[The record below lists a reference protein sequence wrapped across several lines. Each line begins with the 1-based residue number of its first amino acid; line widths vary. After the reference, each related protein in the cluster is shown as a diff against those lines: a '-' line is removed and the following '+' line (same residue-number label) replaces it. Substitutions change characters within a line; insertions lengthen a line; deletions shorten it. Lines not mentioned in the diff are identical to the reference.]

1 MIPRISKVLKQFI
14 SERIPQKATNIF
26 FQMFNGIE
34 AMFTNLEY
42 RLDIFKRENNILT
55 AQHLSSL
62 RNLAAQNGV
71 EPTLRIP
78 AKGILM
84 VKVSPKLFSRVGF
97 PLFIKPYSV
106 FKNKLNQ
113 IEYTYISDKTIRID
127 GGNSTVYIPV
137 VEGVLKQIQ
146 AVGSFEHIQKIY
158 LEDYKVA
165 DDSITVESNGKQF
178 QEVKS
183 FYDNYGLNDNRQFLI
198 KWSSNPQTP
207 LIVYIKGHEANQQ
220 LNITYRLTNGELGNL
235 NKVSRFE
242 TESIVDSFG
251 SNIVPNTDECMIVN
265 ISGFTM
271 GSNGTDENNL
281 RSAIGFNH
289 SQEVLFDN
297 ISYRN
302 FLSKFSTICL
312 QDIKIDKLRKQI
324 NNIYLWK
331 KISFDTEKSPKI
343 IEHYKSELKRCIS
356 EGFLT
361 KKDKINI
368 SQIISEN
375 EYCLSSHNLYGPK
388 TNKYAIQIMFDSIDD
403 MELYKHEIEELL
415 YFEFSKF
422 LYIRNYSINIE
433 TLLNR
438 YRESNNIK
446 LRYLLFNK
454 QIEDKKFKKLQ
465 SVNEQEHDK
474 ILDKIARIE
483 TPYIINHSV
492 DGYKEDGNRS
502 IVTQNKPYN
511 QNDEGPW
518 LPLLFGDFN
527 ILTIVKLPDGSTDY
541 VKTLIETPV
550 SFVVKNF
557 NI

>member
-1 MIPRISKVLKQFI
+1 MIPRISKILKQYI
-14 SERIPQKATNIF
+14 SERIPQKATNVF

-34 AMFTNLEY
+34 AMFINLEY

-55 AQHLSSL
+55 AQHLTSL

-113 IEYTYISDKTIRID
+113 IEYAYVSDKTIRID

-137 VEGVLKQIQ
+137 VEGTLKQLQ
-146 AVGSFEHIQKIY
+146 AVGTFEYIQKIY
-158 LEDYKVA
+158 LEDYKIA
-165 DDSITVESNGKQF
+165 DGSITIESNGKHF
-178 QEVKS
+178 EEVKS
-183 FYDNYGLNDNRQFLI
+183 FYNNYGLNDNRQFLI

-207 LIVYIKGHEANQQ
+207 IIIYIKGHEANQQ

-235 NKVSRFE
+235 DKVSRFE
-242 TESIVDSFG
+242 TESIVDSYG
-251 SNIVPNTDECMIVN
+251 SVIVPNTDECTIVN
-265 ISGFTM
+265 ISGFSM
-271 GSNGTDENNL
+271 GSNGTDENSL

-302 FLSKFSTICL
+302 FLSKFSTLCI
-312 QDIKIDKLRKQI
+312 QDIKIDKIRKQI

-331 KISFDTEKSPKI
+331 KISFDTEKTPKI
-343 IEHYKSELKRCIS
+343 IEQYKTELKRCIS

-388 TNKYAIQIMFDSIDD
+388 TNRYAIQIMFDYIDD
-403 MELYKHEIEELL
+403 MELHKHKIEELL

-422 LYIRNYSINIE
+422 LYIRNHSLNIE
-433 TLLNR
+433 TILSL
-438 YRESNNIK
+438 YRASNNIK
-446 LRYLLFNK
+446 LSYLLFNK
-454 QIEDKKFKKLQ
+454 QIEDKKLDKLQ
-465 SVNEQEHDK
+465 SVEKRERDNV
-474 ILDKIARIE
+474 IARIE

-492 DGYKEDGNRS
+492 DGYRENGTRS
-502 IVTQNKPYN
+502 VVTQNKPYN

-518 LPLLFGDFN
+518 LPLLFGNFN
-527 ILTIVKLPDGSTDY
+527 ILTINKLPDGGIEY
-541 VKTLIETPV
+541 VKTLIENPV
-550 SFVVKNF
+550 SFVVKN
-557 NI
+557 NN